1 MFFMP
6 WEETNTMTERMK
18 FISDFENGE
27 ETLAELCRQYGIQ
40 RRIGYKWLKRFD
52 ELGPAGLS
60 DRARAPRTHPNQ
72 TPDKMVRR
80 ILKVRGDHPL
90 WGPAKIEAKLAMQYP
105 HDKPPVASTIGEIL
119 KHEGL
124 TRPRKKRRRTP
135 LHDKPLAHAEA
146 SNDVLSMD
154 FKGWFRTADGE
165 RIDPLTVVDNYS
177 RYALCCQALDK
188 CDGDHVQAV
197 LARMF
202 REYGLPRAMRSDN
215 GAPFASHAI
224 AGLSRLSVWLIK
236 LGITVERIPP
246 ATPSANGRQERFH
259 LTLQQHTA
267 EPPQATRRAQQ
278 REFRR
283 FCHEYNEERPHQA
296 LGQRTPASV
305 YRPSLRE
312 YPARLPAVEYPTAY
326 ERRKVGK
333 IGEIYWRGNRLFV
346 SEVLTG
352 EQVGLEAIDDGIYR
366 VWFGPLELGRF
377 DERKR
382 KILPRRRGKR
392 ACGAT
397 PPVATKNP

>member
-1 MFFMP
+1 M
-6 WEETNTMTERMK
+6 
-18 FISDFENGE
+18 
-27 ETLAELCRQYGIQ
+27 AQ
-40 RRIGYKWLKRFD
+40 RFD

-60 DRARAPRTHPNQ
+60 DRARAAHPSQSNTRQ
-72 TPDKMVRR
+72 NGAPHSQSARR
-80 ILKVRGDHPL
+80 SSALGH
-90 WGPAKIEAKLAMQYP
+90 AKIEAKLAMQYP

-305 YRPSLRE
+305 YRPSL
-312 YPARLPAVEYPTAY
+312 A
-326 ERRKVGK
+326 G
-333 IGEIYWRGNRLFV
+333 V
-346 SEVLTG
+346 SG
-352 EQVGLEAIDDGIYR
+352 AAAGGRISDG
-366 VWFGPLELGRF
+366 V
-377 DERKR
+377 
-382 KILPRRRGKR
+382 
-392 ACGAT
+392 
-397 PPVATKNP
+397 

>member
-1 MFFMP
+1 MP

-215 GAPFASHAI
+215 VSNPRVRFRTGSLLPGGQHRQRSADLVPRGVKGAVRCVGQGHRRQPS
-224 AGLSRLSVWLIK
+224 SV
-236 LGITVERIPP
+236 
-246 ATPSANGRQERFH
+246 
-259 LTLQQHTA
+259 
-267 EPPQATRRAQQ
+267 
-278 REFRR
+278 
-283 FCHEYNEERPHQA
+283 C
-296 LGQRTPASV
+296 
-305 YRPSLRE
+305 
-312 YPARLPAVEYPTAY
+312 
-326 ERRKVGK
+326 
-333 IGEIYWRGNRLFV
+333 
-346 SEVLTG
+346 
-352 EQVGLEAIDDGIYR
+352 
-366 VWFGPLELGRF
+366 
-377 DERKR
+377 
-382 KILPRRRGKR
+382 
-392 ACGAT
+392 
-397 PPVATKNP
+397 

>member
-1 MFFMP
+1 MP

-154 FKGWFRTADGE
+154 FKGWFCTADGE

>member
-105 HDKPPVASTIGEIL
+105 
-119 KHEGL
+119 
-124 TRPRKKRRRTP
+124 
-135 LHDKPLAHAEA
+135 HDKPLAHAEA

-382 KILPRRRGKR
+382 KLLPRRRGKR